1 MGWEK
6 EPTILEYIPN
16 DCEYILMVDESG
28 QSNNFKNIEKKV
40 ISNQELTDS
49 EKVLCLTGIIISVE
63 EYVNNLIPKFNA
75 LKERY
80 WENGLWFNP
89 KYQKEEKVHFH
100 STDIGNI
107 KNRRNCM
114 RKLSDEEMTNFVQ
127 DLTKVIEEL
136 DFKIVSICL
145 DNKKLINKYCN
156 PYNNYL
162 YATKLLFERY
172 CLFLNNQ
179 KTKGIVVFES
189 RDKEDNRQHKT
200 CIDLLSKGTIYVKTK
215 KFRRINGVY
224 FNPKR
229 PIQDKTKSYVGIEL
243 ADLVSHVIFKMFI
256 AKIKNSSYNGRDWQV
271 VEKKLI
277 NYPDYN
283 GYGLKFIP

>member
-28 QSNNFKNIEKKV
+28 QSNNFKNIKNKV

-63 EYVNNLIPKFNA
+63 EYVNNLIPEFNA

-107 KNRRNCM
+107 KSRRNCM

-145 DNKKLINKYCN
+145 DNKKLIHKYYN

-162 YATKLLFERY
+162 YATQLLFERY
-172 CLFLNNQ
+172 CLFLDNQ

-200 CIDLLSKGTIYVKTK
+200 CIDLLSKGTIY
-215 KFRRINGVY
+215 
-224 FNPKR
+224 
-229 PIQDKTKSYVGIEL
+229 
-243 ADLVSHVIFKMFI
+243 
-256 AKIKNSSYNGRDWQV
+256 
-271 VEKKLI
+271 
-277 NYPDYN
+277 
-283 GYGLKFIP
+283 